1 MVNKTLRKYLPRY
14 LLGFAVAALL
24 IGHAAKFY
32 NIGIVTRLDAI
43 YYDARLRLTMPGGVD
58 DRIAI
63 LDIDEKALG
72 EVGRWPWG
80 RDTMSTLI
88 TKLFDRYGI
97 RLIGFDI
104 VFAEPD
110 DSSGL
115 KKLEALSR
123 GRLKDSAPF
132 QSALQ
137 DLRPQLDYDARF
149 AQTLA
154 GKDAILGFYFADDK
168 GINSGDLPAP
178 VLPKGSFDG
187 RNIAFTSWAS
197 YGGNLPEFQK
207 NAAGAG
213 HFNPLVDFDGVARRV
228 PMIAEYKGRY
238 YEALSLAMVR
248 CYLGFPPVVPGFPE
262 GSGAGRAYSGMEW
275 IDLPTAQGALRIPV
289 DDNVAAIVPFRGYQG
304 SFPYYSAADVLSDR
318 LDPEKLRGRIVLM
331 GTTAPGLKDLR
342 VTPVGSVYSGVEV
355 HANLIAGMLDGDIKE
370 KPSFVLGADVLQ
382 LLLAACVMVFLL
394 PALSPFKA
402 TLVTL
407 LVFAGLMAINLFF
420 WQSANM
426 VIPIA
431 AALLMVAM
439 HYAINMSWGYFVET
453 KTKRQFTSLFG
464 QYVPPELVEE
474 MSRNPESYSMAGRR
488 ADLTVL
494 FSDVRGFTTIS
505 EGLEPDQLAAL
516 MNEYLGAMTEV
527 IRGQRGTLDKY
538 IGDAIMAFWGAPV
551 ADPEHARRAVA
562 SALQMQ
568 ERLLE
573 VDKDLVAKGWP
584 ALKIGVGVNT
594 GPMTVGDM
602 GSTVRKAYTVMGDA
616 VNLGARL
623 EGITK
628 QYGVGILVG
637 EETWAI
643 VKDQFVFREI
653 DRVRVKG
660 KAEPVGIY
668 EPLGAIGSVDQSVS
682 ADLESW
688 RQALAAYR
696 AQDWDRAESILNGL
710 EAARPHY
717 LYNLYLERI
726 EAYRTEPP
734 PTDWDGV
741 TTFETK

>member
-1 MVNKTLRKYLPRY
+1 MNKTLKKYLPRY
-14 LLGFAVAALL
+14 LLGFAVAILL
-24 IGHAAKFY
+24 MGHAAKFY
-32 NIGIVTRLDAI
+32 NIGIITRLDAI

-58 DRIAI
+58 ERIAI

-72 EVGRWPWG
+72 EIGRWPWG
-80 RDTMSTLI
+80 RDTMSLLVE
-88 TKLFDRYGI
+88 KLFDRYGI

-110 DSSGL
+110 ESSGL
-115 KKLEALSR
+115 KKLEALSK

-154 GKDAILGFYFADDK
+154 GKDAILGFYFSDDK
-168 GINSGDLPAP
+168 GINSGALPAS
-178 VLPKGSFDG
+178 VLPRGSFDG
-187 RNIAFTSWAS
+187 RHISFTNWAS
-197 YGGNLPEFQK
+197 YGGNLAEFQK
-207 NAAGAG
+207 SAAGAG

-228 PMIAEYKGRY
+228 PILAEFQGRY
-238 YEALSLAMVR
+238 YESLSLAMVR

-262 GSGAGRAYSGMEW
+262 GSGGEHAYSGMEW
-275 IDLPTAQGALRIPV
+275 IDLPTQQGVLRIPV
-289 DDNVAAIVPFRGYQG
+289 DENAAAIVPFRGYQG

-342 VTPVGSVYSGVEV
+342 VTPVGSVYAGVEV
-355 HANLIAGMLDGDIKE
+355 HANLIAGMLDGDVKE
-370 KPSFVLGADVLQ
+370 KPSFVLGADLLQ
-382 LLLAACVMVFLL
+382 LFLAACVMVFVL

-402 TLVTL
+402 TLVTMV
-407 LVFAGLMAINLFF
+407 VFGSLMGINLFF

-431 AALLMVAM
+431 ASLLLVATL
-439 HYAINMSWGYFVET
+439 YAINMSWGYFVET
-453 KTKRQFTSLFG
+453 KTKRQFTNLFG

-505 EGLEPDQLAAL
+505 EGLEPDQLAQL

-527 IRGQRGTLDKY
+527 IRDQRGTLDKY

-551 ADPEHARRAVA
+551 ADPEHARRAVVA
-562 SALQMQ
+562 ALAMQ
-568 ERLLE
+568 KRLTE
-573 VDKDLVAKGWP
+573 VNVDLVAKGWP

-602 GSTVRKAYTVMGDA
+602 GSPVRKAYTVMGDA

-637 EETWAI
+637 EVTRDLLQHE
-643 VKDQFVFREI
+643 FVFREL

-660 KAEPVGIY
+660 KIEPVGIY
-668 EPLGAIGSVDQSVS
+668 EPLGANGTLDETTV
-682 ADLESW
+682 ADLEVW
-688 RQALAAYR
+688 QRALVAYR
-696 AQDWDRAESILNGL
+696 AQDWDGAEALLKGL
-710 EAARPHY
+710 EAVRPHY
-717 LYNLYLERI
+717 LYQLYLQRI
-726 EAYRTEPP
+726 ELLRADPP
-734 PTDWDGV
+734 GADWDGV